1 MAAAPARTPL
11 QCASCFSRI
20 ALVNDSHAR
29 RIRVIGAGLDLG
41 QGRRGVDMGP
51 SAMRYAGLKG
61 RLEALGFGVR
71 DDGNIDAPDMASI
84 DQGDPRA
91 KYLAEILSYNGQ
103 LADAIEGTV
112 RDGEFPLVL
121 GGDHSLAIGVL
132 GGLARAAGAPG
143 AMLWIDAHGDLNTP
157 DTSPSGNIHGMPVAA
172 AIGLGRDWFDNG
184 QWPVPSVEEAR
195 VAMIGVRSLDTE
207 EREVLRHSQIRVV
220 TMAEIDRLGM
230 EGAVDVALDR
240 LRAAPWVHV
249 SLDMDVMDPLHAPGV
264 GTPVPGGISYR
275 EAHLMMEMVAES
287 GMMGSLQVVEVNP
300 ILDVQNRSAQL
311 AVELVC
317 SALGKRIL

>member
-1 MAAAPARTPL
+1 
-11 QCASCFSRI
+11 
-20 ALVNDSHAR
+20 VNGSDAR
-29 RIRVIGAGLDLG
+29 RIRIIGAELDLG
-41 QGRRGVDMGP
+41 QDRRGVDMGP
-51 SAMRYAGLKG
+51 SAMRYAGLQA
-61 RLEALGFGVR
+61 RLEALGFAVR
-71 DDGNIDAPDMASI
+71 DEGNIVAPDMAALA
-84 DQGDPRA
+84 QGDPRA
-91 KYLAEILSYNGQ
+91 KYLSEILRYNVRM
-103 LADAIEGTV
+103 ADAVEAAA
-112 RDGEFPLVL
+112 RAGEFPLVL

-143 AMLWIDAHGDLNTP
+143 AVLWIDAHGDLNTP

-172 AIGLGRDWFDNG
+172 AVGLGRTWFDTG
-184 QWPVPSVEEAR
+184 EWPVPSVEEAR
-195 VAMIGVRSLDTE
+195 VAMIGIRSLDGE
-207 EREVLRHSQIRVV
+207 ERQVLRGTQIRVV

-230 EGAVDVALDR
+230 EAAVDTALDR

-275 EAHLMMEMVAES
+275 EAHLMMEMVSES
-287 GMMGSLQVVEVNP
+287 RMMGSLQVVEVNP
-300 ILDVQNRSAQL
+300 ILDVQNRSARL

>member
-1 MAAAPARTPL
+1 
-11 QCASCFSRI
+11 
-20 ALVNDSHAR
+20 VNGSDAR
-29 RIRVIGAGLDLG
+29 RIRIIGAALDLG
-41 QGRRGVDMGP
+41 QDRRGVDMGP
-51 SAMRYAGLKG
+51 SAMRSANLQGQ
-61 RLEALGFGVR
+61 LEALGFDVH
-71 DDGNIDAPDMASI
+71 DDGNIVAPDMAALE
-84 DQGDPRA
+84 QGDPRA
-91 KYLAEILSYNGQ
+91 KYLADILRYNARM
-103 LADAIEGTV
+103 ADAVEAAT
-112 RDGEFPLVL
+112 RAGEFPLVL

-143 AMLWIDAHGDLNTP
+143 AVLWIDAHGDLNTP

-172 AIGLGRDWFDNG
+172 AVGLGRTWFDTG
-184 QWPVPSVEEAR
+184 EWPVPSVEEAR
-195 VAMIGVRSLDTE
+195 VAMIGIRSLDGE
-207 EREVLRHSQIRVV
+207 ERQVLRGTQIRVV

-230 EGAVDVALDR
+230 EAAVDTALDR

-275 EAHLMMEMVAES
+275 EAHLMMEMVSES
-287 GMMGSLQVVEVNP
+287 RMMGSLQVVEVNP